1 MKRQHFNHLIYSK
14 RLELEA
20 CLKVKMPAKQI
31 AEQLGVHISTV
42 YREIKRGEYVHRNP
56 DWTEET
62 RYAPELAEQKYRDNL
77 KEKGAPLKI
86 GNDHALANYIESR
99 IVDDG
104 LTVRAVLG
112 EIKRKQM
119 PFSTSISV
127 NTLYSY
133 IEKGV
138 FLRLSLKHLPFKDKP
153 RKAKREVKPAKLP
166 RGTSIEKRP
175 AAIAE
180 RKEFGHWEMDCV
192 IGKREAGKVFLVLT
206 ERLTRREI
214 IMLMP
219 NKKAESVVRCLN
231 LLERKFGTL
240 FYSIFK
246 SITVD
251 NGSEFADFKRMERSR
266 YGNKRRTSIYYC
278 HPYCSCERGTNE
290 RMNREIRR
298 VFPKGKDLNAVTPDE
313 VKRAE
318 DWLNNYP
325 RGILGFDTPE
335 NLFKMHVS
343 RLT

>member
-1 MKRQHFNHLIYSK
+1 MKRQHFNHLVYSK

-77 KEKGAPLKI
+77 KEKGAMLKI

-133 IEKGV
+133 IE
-138 FLRLSLKHLPFKDKP
+138 
-153 RKAKREVKPAKLP
+153 
-166 RGTSIEKRP
+166 
-175 AAIAE
+175 
-180 RKEFGHWEMDCV
+180 
-192 IGKREAGKVFLVLT
+192 
-206 ERLTRREI
+206 
-214 IMLMP
+214 
-219 NKKAESVVRCLN
+219 
-231 LLERKFGTL
+231 
-240 FYSIFK
+240 
-246 SITVD
+246 
-251 NGSEFADFKRMERSR
+251 
-266 YGNKRRTSIYYC
+266 
-278 HPYCSCERGTNE
+278 
-290 RMNREIRR
+290 
-298 VFPKGKDLNAVTPDE
+298 
-313 VKRAE
+313 
-318 DWLNNYP
+318 
-325 RGILGFDTPE
+325 
-335 NLFKMHVS
+335 
-343 RLT
+343 

>member
-1 MKRQHFNHLIYSK
+1 M
-14 RLELEA
+14 
-20 CLKVKMPAKQI
+20 
-31 AEQLGVHISTV
+31 
-42 YREIKRGEYVHRNP
+42 
-56 DWTEET
+56 
-62 RYAPELAEQKYRDNL
+62 
-77 KEKGAPLKI
+77 
-86 GNDHALANYIESR
+86 
-99 IVDDG
+99 DDG

-112 EIKRKQM
+112 EIKRKHL

-138 FLRLSLKHLPFKDKP
+138 FLRLSLKHLPLKDKP

-175 AAIAE
+175 TAVAE
-180 RKEFGHWEMDCV
+180 RMEFGHWEMDCV
-192 IGKREAGKVFLVLT
+192 IGKRDAGKVFLALT

-231 LLERKFGTL
+231 MLERKFGTL

-251 NGSEFADFKRMERSR
+251 NGSEFADFKGMERSR
-266 YGNKRRTSIYYC
+266 YGNKQRTKVYYC

-298 VFPKGKDLNAVTPDE
+298 VFPKGKDLNTVTLDE

-343 RLT
+343 LLM